1 MRLPYGL
8 WFRNG
13 SGFLLPLSSPRSAN
27 YGYILYSAHTDPWNA
42 TYGRDR
48 SIDRALR
55 QWWNSVAPVFGYRRN
70 DSPRNFPS
78 NRSPRVP
85 LGARAS
91 RVRVTTAISPYKKR
105 RNERARGR
113 WDLCGYYAIGCR
125 RYTDCLVALRRG
137 SEQTN
142 RCSAL
147 SFIGLSPMLIDSR
160 NRFTSFSTP
169 RPVCFDFGGVR
180 IDLRGIVGLR
190 ARKRR
195 SL

>member
-91 RVRVTTAISPYKKR
+91 RVRVTTAISPCIR
-105 RNERARGR
+105 SGGTRERGDVEIYAVIMRS
-113 WDLCGYYAIGCR
+113 DADVTPIVSLLCGEAPSKLI
-125 RYTDCLVALRRG
+125 VALRSVLSACHPCWETLETVSRVSQLLG
-137 SEQTN
+137 LFVSISEVW
-142 RCSAL
+142 
-147 SFIGLSPMLIDSR
+147 GLI
-160 NRFTSFSTP
+160 
-169 RPVCFDFGGVR
+169 
-180 IDLRGIVGLR
+180 
-190 ARKRR
+190 
-195 SL
+195 